1 MQPNRSLSQLSQPS
15 PDCQVAGS
23 MAAQEAVPR
32 LAAFIRRCP
41 RLFIL
46 TGAGI
51 STDSGIPD
59 YRDREGAWKRKQPV
73 QHQDFMGEPALRQ
86 RYWGRSLVGWPR
98 LRDTCPNRAHHS
110 LVELERRGQIGMLVT
125 QNVDRLHQRAG
136 SGQVM
141 DLHGRA
147 DQVICMD
154 CGHRIDQDEVHAR
167 HQALNP
173 DFQMRAARIAPDGDA
188 DLEAD
193 FSHFRVFACPR
204 CNGILKPDVV
214 FFGDCVPRDRVE
226 SARDALQSCDGVL
239 VIGSSLMVLSG
250 FRFCRYARDWNK
262 PIAVLNLG
270 RTRADGIADLRVCAP
285 IGETLEGL
293 IEGNFTSERSGTIPL
308 TI

>member
-1 MQPNRSLSQLSQPS
+1 MQPNRTLPQLPGM
-15 PDCQVAGS
+15 PHDDRAAEP
-23 MAAQEAVPR
+23 MARQEAVSS

-51 STDSGIPD
+51 STESGIPD

-73 QHQDFMGEPALRQ
+73 QHQAFMGEPASRQ

-98 LRDTCPNRAHHS
+98 LRDTSPNRAHHA
-110 LVELERRGQIGMLVT
+110 LVELERRGQLGMLVT
-125 QNVDRLHQRAG
+125 ENVDRLHQRAG
-136 SGQVM
+136 SRQVM

-154 CGHRIDQDEVHAR
+154 CGHRMERDQVHAR

-173 DFQMRAARIAPDGDA
+173 DFHMLAARIAPDGDA
-188 DLEAD
+188 DLDAD
-193 FSHFRVFACPR
+193 FSRFRVVDCP
-204 CNGILKPDVV
+204 CCKGILKPDVV
-214 FFGDCVPRDRVE
+214 FFGDCVPRDLVE
-226 SARDALQSCDGVL
+226 SACDALRTCDGLL

-270 RTRADGIADLRVCAP
+270 RTRADGMADLRVHAP
-285 IGETLEGL
+285 IGEMLETLVQ
-293 IEGNFTSERSGTIPL
+293 GNPRLDT
-308 TI
+308 